1 VHKDFLADTHCH
13 LDMEQFREDLE
24 TVLDRAAEAGLRR
37 LLVVGSDETSSFAV
51 HRLALDYADRGV
63 FAAVGVHPH
72 DASSAAEGLSAE
84 LHDLAN
90 APCVAAI
97 GETGL
102 DYHYDHSPRDVQRRV
117 FADHVAW
124 AVKAGKPLVVHIRE
138 AYDDALA
145 LLRSEDASRCGG
157 VIHCFSGT
165 WEDAKA
171 ALDLGFYVSF
181 AGPVTFPRSAELREI
196 AGRIP
201 TDRILCETDAPYL
214 APQPFRGKRN
224 EPAYVR
230 FVYET
235 LATARKTTF
244 EALAEHVWKNAE
256 ALFGWGGAAS

>member
-1 VHKDFLADTHCH
+1 MHKDFLADTHCH
-13 LDMEQFREDLE
+13 LDMKQFQEDVE
-24 TVLDRAAEAGLRR
+24 IVLDRAAEAGLRR

-51 HRLALDYADRGV
+51 CRLALDYADRGV

-72 DASSAAEGLSAE
+72 DASCAAEGLSAE
-84 LHDLAN
+84 LRDLAN
-90 APCVAAI
+90 APRVAAI

-117 FADHVAW
+117 FASHIAW
-124 AVKAGKPLVVHIRE
+124 AVEAEKPLVVHIRE
-138 AYDDALA
+138 AYGDALA

-181 AGPVTFPRSAELREI
+181 AGPVTFPRSDDLREI

-201 TDRILCETDAPYL
+201 ADRILCETDAPYL

-235 LATARKTTF
+235 LAAVRKTSF
-244 EALAEHVWKNAE
+244 EALAEQIWENAE
-256 ALFGWGGAAS
+256 ALFRWKGGLS

>member
-1 VHKDFLADTHCH
+1 MHKDSLADTHCH
-13 LDMEQFREDLE
+13 LDMEQFGEDLE

-37 LLVVGSDETSSFAV
+37 LLVVGADETSSFVA
-51 HRLALDYADRGV
+51 HRLALDYAARGV

-72 DASSAAEGLSAE
+72 DASTAAEGLSAE
-84 LHDLAN
+84 LRDLAN

-124 AVKAGKPLVVHIRE
+124 AVEAEKPLVVHIRE
-138 AYDDALA
+138 AYGDALA
-145 LLRSEDASRCGG
+145 LLRTEGASRCGG

-181 AGPVTFPRSAELREI
+181 AGPVTFPRSTELREI
-196 AGRIP
+196 SGRIP
-201 TDRILCETDAPYL
+201 ADRILCETDAPYL
-214 APQPFRGKRN
+214 APQPFRGRRN

-235 LATARKTTF
+235 IADVRKTTF
-244 EALAEHVWKNAE
+244 EALAEQIWKNAE
-256 ALFGWGGAAS
+256 TLFRWKGGIS

>member
-1 VHKDFLADTHCH
+1 MHKDFLADTHCH

-51 HRLALDYADRGV
+51 RRLALDYADRGV

-72 DASSAAEGLSAE
+72 EASSAAEGLSAE
-84 LHDLAN
+84 LRDLTN

-124 AVKAGKPLVVHIRE
+124 AVESGKPLVVHIRE

-165 WEDAKA
+165 WENAKA

-201 TDRILCETDAPYL
+201 ADRILCETDAPYL
-214 APQPFRGKRN
+214 APQPFRGRRN

-235 LATARKTTF
+235 LATVRKTTF
-244 EALAEHVWKNAE
+244 EALTEQVWKNAE
-256 ALFGWGGAAS
+256 ALFGWGGVAS